1 MSRVTIMIIRMKRI
15 AIILALT
22 LSCQLLPADDWPE
35 WRGRGRLGVWK
46 ETGILDEF
54 PKQGLA
60 VKWRTP
66 INAGFTG
73 PSVTGGPAFVP
84 RLPPPAH
91 NPRTDPPPSPDEKT
105 PPTPP
110 TPAHPAPTP
119 PPTPPPPPPP
129 PPPPTPH

>member
-66 INAGFTG
+66 INAGFSG
-73 PSVTGGPAFVP
+73 RSVTGGRAAV
-84 RLPPPAH
+84 AH
-91 NPRTDPPPSPDEKT
+91 AT
-105 PPTPP
+105 PPRYTKATQRAPFLFAQNARS
-110 TPAHPAPTP
+110 PAR
-119 PPTPPPPPPP
+119 
-129 PPPPTPH
+129 